1 MNRPPTR
8 FPRAIARM
16 AGQNGR
22 PNVTVASA
30 PVTMASGIRLEVNQI
45 VNRSRGR
52 PCR

>member
-1 MNRPPTR
+1 
-8 FPRAIARM
+8 M